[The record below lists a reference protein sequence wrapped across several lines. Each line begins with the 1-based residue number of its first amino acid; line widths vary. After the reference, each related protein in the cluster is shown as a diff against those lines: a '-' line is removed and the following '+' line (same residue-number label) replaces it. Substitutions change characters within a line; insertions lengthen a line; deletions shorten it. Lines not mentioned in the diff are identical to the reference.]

1 MSCYISKQCSFDYCK
16 PYSFYLNLS
25 APDSQCQFNRS
36 GLLCGQCK
44 EGLSTV
50 IGSLDCKICSSIYLL
65 LTLPFAI
72 AGVALVLLLFYLNLT
87 VSDGTINAFILYG
100 NIISINSTMF
110 FPDRHTIIP
119 LRMFISLVNLNLG
132 FQTCFY
138 NGMDDYAKVWLQLA
152 FPFYI
157 ISITT
162 LIIVVSR
169 HSITIKRFTGHRA
182 ISVLA
187 TLFLMCFTN
196 ILSTTSNV
204 LFSYSSITHLP
215 SERTRLVWSLDA
227 SVPLFGIKFTLLFI
241 VCLILF
247 SLLLLF
253 TGLMLCPKRIL
264 KLEILKPF
272 LGSYQRA
279 YKLYY
284 WFGIQVLMRIL
295 FFYISS
301 LDAKNKFIITMIII
315 NVVNGCQGMQKP
327 LKNKLQN
334 YQELFLMTNLLGLY
348 LPLLFGQ
355 WFIIYAL
362 ISLAGINL
370 SLIIFHRIMTCFCGR
385 LIAKLLLHGRPTK

>member
-1 MSCYISKQCSFDYCK
+1 
-16 PYSFYLNLS
+16 
-25 APDSQCQFNRS
+25 
-36 GLLCGQCK
+36 
-44 EGLSTV
+44 
-50 IGSLDCKICSSIYLL
+50 
-65 LTLPFAI
+65 
-72 AGVALVLLLFYLNLT
+72 
-87 VSDGTINAFILYG
+87 
-100 NIISINSTMF
+100 MF

-196 ILSTTSNV
+196 ILSTTSSV

-215 SERTRLVWSLDA
+215 SERTRLVWSVDA

-279 YKLYY
+279 YKLHY

-348 LPLLFGQ
+348 LSLLFGQ